1 MQTVRAISRAIALA
15 AIAICALSGVA
26 RAATPCDTKCL
37 KGFVDKY
44 LAALV
49 AHDPSKLPVADGV
62 RYTENGQEVP
72 LGEAIW
78 VTNTG
83 LGTYKNY
90 FADPEAGQVAFYG
103 TIHEGNNFDI
113 LALRLKIV
121 DGKIAESEVI
131 VARPSGG
138 AGAGVTAQPAANLEK
153 VGKPNPLWS
162 KVIPKS
168 ERMSREDL
176 IKTANKYFTGLQKN
190 DGKGDYPF
198 TDDCNRLENGM
209 QTTNMTAPMGGQAA
223 DSPMAKVSAM
233 GCKGQFASGL
243 YNMVARIRDRRFL
256 LVDPV
261 HGAVT
266 TFVFFDHDGRKP
278 PAVTY
283 EGKTVQA
290 NGLLW
295 TWEISESFKIE
306 KGQIRFVEAVLTQAP
321 YGMKPNWP
329 E

>member
-1 MQTVRAISRAIALA
+1 MRALRVARRAFAAAAISVT
-15 AIAICALSGVA
+15 ALSGTA
-26 RAATPCDTKCL
+26 HAADCDAKCL

-49 AHDPSKLPVADGV
+49 AHDPSKLPVAGTV
-62 RYTENGQEVP
+62 RYTENGQELP

-103 TIHEGNNFDI
+103 TIHEGDSFDI
-113 LALRLKIV
+113 MALRLKIA
-121 DGKIAESEVI
+121 DKKITEVEAI

-138 AGAGVTAQPAANLEK
+138 AGSGVTAQPAVNLEK
-153 VGKPNPLWS
+153 IGKPNPLWS
-162 KVIPKS
+162 QVIPKAK
-168 ERMSREDL
+168 RMSREDL

-198 TDDCNRLENGM
+198 TDDCNRLENGT
-209 QTTNMTAPMGGQAA
+209 QTTNMKMPMGGQAA
-223 DSPMAKVSAM
+223 DSPMAKVGAM

-256 LVDPV
+256 VVDPV

-266 TFVFFDHDGRKP
+266 VFAFFDHDGRP
-278 PAVTY
+278 PPPVTY
-283 EGKTVQA
+283 EGKTVQSR
-290 NGLLW
+290 GLLW